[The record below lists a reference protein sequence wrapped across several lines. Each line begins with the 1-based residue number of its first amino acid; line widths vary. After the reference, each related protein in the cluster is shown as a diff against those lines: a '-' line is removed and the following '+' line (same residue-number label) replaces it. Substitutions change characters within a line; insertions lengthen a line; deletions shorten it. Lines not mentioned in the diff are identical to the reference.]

1 MQYKSYLV
9 EQNFNLLKERFVL
22 FYGDNLGL
30 KQDFKKKIKSY
41 YKQNEIISFTQEE
54 ILNNETNFFNEIKN
68 ISLFETK
75 KIYIIN
81 QANDKIIEIFKEIEQ
96 KFDDQNIYLFAEVL
110 EKKSKLRNYFEKSK
124 KCGSIPC
131 YPDNELSIKKIIAQ
145 RLRGYEGLTSNNI
158 NIICDNC
165 NLDRNKLYNEIEK
178 ITIFF
183 EDKKI
188 ETEKLQILLDVKVND
203 DFNLLRDEVLCGN
216 LNKTNKLLSDTVLE
230 QEKTMFYLA
239 VLNNRLASLNKV
251 NELSI
256 ETPLEV
262 SINNLRPPIFW
273 KDKPNFLLQAR
284 KLGKKKI
291 KKILNKT
298 YNLEVRIKSNSIINK
313 NTLMKKL
320 MVDICNLVNAS

>member
-9 EQNFNLLKERFVL
+9 EQNFNLLKERFIL

-131 YPDNELSIKKIIAQ
+131 YPDNELSIKKIIAE

-273 KDKPNFLLQAR
+273 KDKPNFTKQAL
-284 KLGKKKI
+284 KWNTDKI
-291 KKILNKT
+291 RQIQKKT
-298 YNLEVRIKSNSIINK
+298 YQLEMDFKTNSLINK
-313 NTLMKKL
+313 NLLLKKL
-320 MVDICNLVNAS
+320 IVDICQLANA

>member
-9 EQNFNLLKERFVL
+9 EQNFNLLKERFIL

-81 QANDKIIEIFKEIEQ
+81 QANDKILEIFKEIEQ

-188 ETEKLQILLDVKVND
+188 ETEKLQILLDVKIND
-203 DFNLLRDEVLCGN
+203 DFNLLRDEVLCGH
-216 LNKTNKLLSDTVLE
+216 
-230 QEKTMFYLA
+230 
-239 VLNNRLASLNKV
+239 
-251 NELSI
+251 
-256 ETPLEV
+256 
-262 SINNLRPPIFW
+262 
-273 KDKPNFLLQAR
+273 
-284 KLGKKKI
+284 
-291 KKILNKT
+291 
-298 YNLEVRIKSNSIINK
+298 
-313 NTLMKKL
+313 
-320 MVDICNLVNAS
+320 

>member
-1 MQYKSYLV
+1 MSIFGYASAA
-9 EQNFNLLKERFVL
+9 FLLTL
-22 FYGDNLGL
+22 WG
-30 KQDFKKKIKSY
+30 S
-41 YKQNEIISFTQEE
+41 
-54 ILNNETNFFNEIKN
+54 
-68 ISLFETK
+68 
-75 KIYIIN
+75 
-81 QANDKIIEIFKEIEQ
+81 
-96 KFDDQNIYLFAEVL
+96 KF
-110 EKKSKLRNYFEKSK
+110 
-124 KCGSIPC
+124 
-131 YPDNELSIKKIIAQ
+131 LSIKKIIAE

-178 ITIFF
+178 IMIFF

-273 KDKPNFLLQAR
+273 KDKPNFTKQAL
-284 KLGKKKI
+284 KWNTDKI
-291 KKILNKT
+291 RQIQKKT
-298 YNLEVRIKSNSIINK
+298 YQLEMDFKTNSLINK
-313 NTLMKKL
+313 NLLLKKL
-320 MVDICNLVNAS
+320 IVDICQLANA

>member
-131 YPDNELSIKKIIAQ
+131 YPDNELSIKKIIAE

-188 ETEKLQILLDVKVND
+188 ETEKLQILLDIKVND

-239 VLNNRLASLNKV
+239 VLNSRLASLYKV

-256 ETPLEV
+256 EAPLEV

-291 KKILNKT
+291 KKILNET
-298 YNLEVRIKSNSIINK
+298 YNLEVKIKSNSIIDK

>member
-131 YPDNELSIKKIIAQ
+131 YPDNELSIKKIIAE

-230 QEKTMFYLA
+230 QEKTMFYLE

-291 KKILNKT
+291 KKILNET
-298 YNLEVRIKSNSIINK
+298 YNLEVKIKSNSIIDK

>member
-9 EQNFNLLKERFVL
+9 EQNFNLLKESFIL

-41 YKQNEIISFTQEE
+41 NKQNEIISFTQEE
-54 ILNNETNFFNEIKN
+54 ILNNETNFFSEIKN

-81 QANDKIIEIFKEIEQ
+81 QASDKIIEIFKEIEE
-96 KFDDQNIYLFAEVL
+96 KFDDLNIYLFAEVL
-110 EKKSKLRNYFEKSK
+110 EKKSKLRNYFEKSN

-131 YPDNELSIKKIIAQ
+131 YPDNELSIKKIIADK
-145 RLRGYEGLTSNNI
+145 LRSYEGLTSNNI

-188 ETEKLQILLDVKVND
+188 ETEKLQILLNAKVNN

-216 LNKTNKLLSDTVLE
+216 LIKTNKLLSDTVLE

-239 VLNNRLASLNKV
+239 VLNSRLTSLNKV
-251 NELSI
+251 KELSM

-291 KKILNKT
+291 KKILNAT
-298 YNLEVRIKSNSIINK
+298 YNLEIKVKSNSIIDK

-320 MVDICNLVNAS
+320 MVDICNLVNVS

>member
-9 EQNFNLLKERFVL
+9 EQNFNLLKERFIL

-30 KQDFKKKIKSY
+30 EQDFKKKIKSY

-81 QANDKIIEIFKEIEQ
+81 QANDKILEIFKEIEQ

-188 ETEKLQILLDVKVND
+188 ETEKLQILLDVKIND

-239 VLNNRLASLNKV
+239 VLNSRLASLNKV

-256 ETPLEV
+256 EAPLEV

-291 KKILNKT
+291 KKILNET
-298 YNLEVRIKSNSIINK
+298 YNLEVKIKSNSMIDK

-320 MVDICNLVNAS
+320 MVDICNLVNVS

>member
-131 YPDNELSIKKIIAQ
+131 YPDNELSIKKIIAE

-165 NLDRNKLYNEIEK
+165 NLDRNKLNNEIEK

-262 SINNLRPPIFW
+262 SINNLRPPIFR

-291 KKILNKT
+291 KKILNET
-298 YNLEVRIKSNSIINK
+298 YNLEVKIKSNSIIDK

>member
-131 YPDNELSIKKIIAQ
+131 YPDNELSIKKIIAE

-188 ETEKLQILLDVKVND
+188 ETEKLQILLDVKIND

-239 VLNNRLASLNKV
+239 VLNNRLLSLNKV
-251 NELSI
+251 SELSFK
-256 ETPLEV
+256 TPLEV

-291 KKILNKT
+291 KKILNET
-298 YNLEVRIKSNSIINK
+298 YNLEVKIKSNSMIDK

>member
-9 EQNFNLLKERFVL
+9 EQNFNLLKESFIL

-41 YKQNEIISFTQEE
+41 NKQNEIISFTQEE
-54 ILNNETNFFNEIKN
+54 ILNNETNFFSEIKN

-81 QANDKIIEIFKEIEQ
+81 EASDKIIEIFKEIEE
-96 KFDDQNIYLFAEVL
+96 KFDDLNIYLFAEVL
-110 EKKSKLRNYFEKSK
+110 EKKSKLRNYFEKSN

-131 YPDNELSIKKIIAQ
+131 YPDNELSIKKIIADK
-145 RLRGYEGLTSNNI
+145 LRSYEGLTSNNI

-188 ETEKLQILLDVKVND
+188 ETEKLQILLNAKVNN

-216 LNKTNKLLSDTVLE
+216 LIKTN
-230 QEKTMFYLA
+230 MFYLT
-239 VLNNRLASLNKV
+239 VLNSRLTSLNKV

-273 KDKPNFLLQAR
+273 KDKPTFLLQAR

-291 KKILNKT
+291 KKILNAT
-298 YNLEVRIKSNSIINK
+298 YNLEIKVKSNSIIDK

-320 MVDICNLVNAS
+320 MVDICNLVNVS